1 MKALDKIDRNILR
14 TLQKQGRISNV
25 SLADAVHLSPTPC
38 LDRVRRLERDGYI
51 LGYEARLSP
60 ERLGCAFVTFMSV
73 SLHIT
78 NEDSFSA
85 FAEAIASFPE
95 VVECHMVGGG
105 FDYLLKIRTADMPEF
120 RRFMAE
126 KISAVPQV
134 AQTHSYFVME
144 EIKSD
149 PHIAIPEH

>member
-14 TLQKQGRISNV
+14 TLQTQGRISNV
-25 SLADAVHLSPTPC
+25 ALSEAVHLSPTPC

-51 LGYEARLSP
+51 QGYEARLSASH
-60 ERLGCAFVTFMSV
+60 LGSAFVTFMSV
-73 SLHIT
+73 SLHLT

-85 FAEAIASFPE
+85 FAKAITGFPE
-95 VVECHMVGGG
+95 VAECHMVGGG

-126 KISAVPQV
+126 KISVLPQV

-144 EIKSD
+144 EIKKD
-149 PHIAIPEH
+149 PHITVPEA